1 MNVPETKI
9 TRPDPIPSV
18 DGAFFWK
25 AAAEGRFVAKKCG
38 GCGSLWHPPRP
49 ICPKC
54 LGVVDQE
61 HELCGRGTVVS
72 WTMPIHPPAM
82 GFSTPPIVVLVEIEE
97 GLRFVSNVEGVAP
110 QDMRVGLPVTVAF
123 AETRSG
129 AKVPVFRPA
138 EER

>member
-1 MNVPETKI
+1 M
-9 TRPDPIPSV
+9 
-18 DGAFFWK
+18 GM
-25 AAAEGRFVAKKCG
+25 
-38 GCGSLWHPPRP
+38 
-49 ICPKC
+49 PKC

-61 HELCGRGTVVS
+61 HELSGRATVVS
-72 WTMPIHPPAM
+72 WAMPIHPPAM

-138 EER
+138 EDR

>member
-1 MNVPETKI
+1 MTMSETKI
-9 TRPDPIPSV
+9 SRLDPIPTV

-38 GCGSLWHPPRP
+38 GCGRLWHPPRP
-49 ICPKC
+49 ICPNC
-54 LGVVDQE
+54 LSVVDEEQ
-61 HELCGRGTVVS
+61 ELCGRGTVIS
-72 WTMPIHPPAM
+72 WVMPIHPPAM
-82 GFSTPPIVVLVEIEE
+82 GFSTPPIVVLVELEE

-110 QDMRVGLPVTVAF
+110 QDMRVGLPVTVTF

-138 EER
+138 EGR